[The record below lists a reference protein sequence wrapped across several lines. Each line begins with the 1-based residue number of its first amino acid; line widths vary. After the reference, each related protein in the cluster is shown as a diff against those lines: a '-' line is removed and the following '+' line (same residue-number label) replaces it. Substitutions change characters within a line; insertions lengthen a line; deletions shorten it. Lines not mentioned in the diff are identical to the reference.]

1 MNKLIILFIIVPI
14 LALVLLALN
23 VLLAAHNPDEAKNSI
38 YECGYETVPGQT
50 RSTFP
55 IQFYLT
61 CLCFLVFD
69 VEVLFIFPIGSIL
82 SLVESYGFTVFF
94 IFTIILTVGFVYEIG
109 QSAISIDKNDI
120 INNVSAAPPSKK

>member
-109 QSAISIDKNDI
+109 ASAISIDKNDI
-120 INNVSAAPPSKK
+120 INNVSDISKK

>member
-23 VLLAAHNPDEAKNSI
+23 VLLAVHNPDEAKNSI

-61 CLCFLVFD
+61 CLCFLIFD

-82 SLVESYGFTVFF
+82 SLVESYGLTVFIIFTVVL
-94 IFTIILTVGFVYEIG
+94 TIGFVYEIG

-120 INNVSAAPPSKK
+120 INNISDIKKK

>member
-1 MNKLIILFIIVPI
+1 MNKLILLFIIVPI
-14 LALVLLALN
+14 LGIVLLALN
-23 VLLAAHNPDEAKNSI
+23 ILLAPHNPDEAKNSI

-82 SLVESYGFTVFF
+82 SLVESYGYTVFLIFTV
-94 IFTIILTVGFVYEIG
+94 ILTIGFVYEIG
-109 QSAISIDKNDI
+109 ASAISIDKI
-120 INNVSAAPPSKK
+120 ILNKTETFKKNENN